1 MHDVIN
7 CVPSQNDNLPTP
19 PLPRK
24 WERDGVRV
32 NNNDSHMNLHEYQAK
47 ALLAEY
53 GIPVPPGRPAFSVD
67 EALEA
72 ADELGGDTWVVKA
85 QIHAGGRGKAG
96 GVKKVVGRD
105 ALEQTA
111 AGLLGTRLVTHQTGP
126 AGQPVKRLLVELPSV
141 VLNELYLA
149 CLVDRTLERIV
160 FIASSAG
167 GMDIETIAAKHP
179 EKILRAVADPVAGL
193 QAYQCR
199 EIGFALGLKD
209 KQIAVLS
216 RLMLSL
222 YHLFCARDL
231 SLVEINP
238 LAVISDGEL
247 IALDAKI
254 QVDDNALF
262 RQKALEELHDALQ
275 DDPKEHKAHEI
286 GLSYVALDGN
296 IGCMVNGAGLAM
308 ATMDLIKL
316 HGGAPANFLDVGG
329 GTTADK
335 VAEAFKL
342 ILSDT
347 NVKAILVN
355 IFGGIVRC
363 DLIAEGI
370 IKAVKEVG
378 IEIPVVVR
386 LEGTNV
392 DKGRAL
398 LKASGLKITA
408 ADSLTNAAKLVVAA
422 AK

>member
-1 MHDVIN
+1 
-7 CVPSQNDNLPTP
+7 
-19 PLPRK
+19 
-24 WERDGVRV
+24 
-32 NNNDSHMNLHEYQAK
+32 MNLHEYQAK

-67 EALEA
+67 EAMEA
-72 ADELGGDTWVVKA
+72 SDELGGDSWVVKA

-96 GVKKVVGRD
+96 GVKKVFGRD
-105 ALEQTA
+105 ALEKVA
-111 AGLLGTRLVTHQTGP
+111 NGLLRTRLVTHQTGP
-126 AGQPVKRLLVELPSV
+126 AGQPVDRLLIEQPCV
-141 VLNELYLA
+141 VMRELYLA
-149 CLVDRTLERIV
+149 CLIDRALERVV

-167 GMDIETIAAKHP
+167 GMDIETIAANHP
-179 EKILRAVADPVAGL
+179 EKILKVVADPVAGL

-209 KQIAVLS
+209 KQIAALS

-231 SLVEINP
+231 NLVEINP
-238 LAVISDGEL
+238 LAVVSDGEL

-262 RQKALEELHDALQ
+262 RQKALEELHDSSQ
-275 DDPKEHKAHEI
+275 DDPKEHKAREF

-342 ILSDT
+342 ILSDR

-398 LKASGLKITA
+398 LKGSGLKITA

-422 AK
+422 AKK